1 VNNHYKIIHYKKTF
15 DALIKNKTITS
26 LGRYKSSFY
35 INKRKLFFKEEVDR
49 MYYELLGN
57 SIAEYLNINY
67 TYYEPTIIKT
77 ATREIKGLVAKD
89 YRREG
94 YSLVKFNFNNK
105 DYLVYFIDENEE
117 NKQIF
122 VSRLILNSE
131 GKYFIDN
138 IMPEEK
144 AKLSEIVYNIVILIP
159 TNNQKGEPADKLL
172 SSLTEKY
179 TLLLSNDI
187 PTLGEQEYYN
197 NCSIAITSKE
207 LVGLAEVFYNTNLK
221 VEEPVLKTSEVP
233 TWEIPSSNEVVQPV
247 EQAVSTVPIFTS
259 AENENTLSPEVKA
272 KEPMVNE
279 TPVVEPI
286 PPVVNNNS
294 QATNVIPNT
303 TEEMPAN
310 TLNNNLANNSI
321 NNNVNNI
328 LPENNM
334 PNPQAEKLA
343 IVSDP
348 SLASITGTVP
358 IAGQPNVAKLNNKGK
373 ANVKYIIIGTI
384 CILLAIAVVV
394 VAYILIQKKTTGV

>member
-1 VNNHYKIIHYKKTF
+1 MNKNFIIMNKNNNTQMQ
-15 DALIKNKTITS
+15 AS
-26 LGRYKSSFY
+26 
-35 INKRKLFFKEEVDR
+35 
-49 MYYELLGN
+49 
-57 SIAEYLNINY
+57 
-67 TYYEPTIIKT
+67 
-77 ATREIKGLVAKD
+77 
-89 YRREG
+89 
-94 YSLVKFNFNNK
+94 SLVKFNFNSK

-179 TLLLSNDI
+179 VLLLSNDI

-207 LVGLAEVFYNTNLK
+207 LVALAEVFYNTNLK
-221 VEEPVLKTSEVP
+221 IEEPALKTSEVP

-247 EQAVSTVPIFTS
+247 EQPVSAVPIFTS
-259 AENENTLSPEVKA
+259 TENGNTSSPEVKA
-272 KEPMVNE
+272 EEPMLNE
-279 TPVVEPI
+279 TPVAEPI

-294 QATNVIPNT
+294 QAVNVIPNT

>member
-1 VNNHYKIIHYKKTF
+1 
-15 DALIKNKTITS
+15 
-26 LGRYKSSFY
+26 
-35 INKRKLFFKEEVDR
+35 
-49 MYYELLGN
+49 
-57 SIAEYLNINY
+57 
-67 TYYEPTIIKT
+67 
-77 ATREIKGLVAKD
+77 
-89 YRREG
+89 
-94 YSLVKFNFNNK
+94 
-105 DYLVYFIDENEE
+105 
-117 NKQIF
+117 
-122 VSRLILNSE
+122 
-131 GKYFIDN
+131 
-138 IMPEEK
+138 MPEEK

-179 TLLLSNDI
+179 ALLLSNDI

-207 LVGLAEVFYNTNLK
+207 LVALAEVFYNTNLK

-247 EQAVSTVPIFTS
+247 EQAVNTVPIFTS
-259 AENENTLSPEVKA
+259 AENENTSSPEVKA

-321 NNNVNNI
+321 NNNVNNVNNV
-328 LPENNM
+328 LPENNI

-348 SLASITGTVP
+348 SLASITGTAP

>member
-1 VNNHYKIIHYKKTF
+1 MPSAPAVLNH
-15 DALIKNKTITS
+15 S
-26 LGRYKSSFY
+26 L
-35 INKRKLFFKEEVDR
+35 
-49 MYYELLGN
+49 
-57 SIAEYLNINY
+57 
-67 TYYEPTIIKT
+67 
-77 ATREIKGLVAKD
+77 
-89 YRREG
+89 
-94 YSLVKFNFNNK
+94 
-105 DYLVYFIDENEE
+105 
-117 NKQIF
+117 KQIF

-179 TLLLSNDI
+179 ALLLSNDV

-221 VEEPVLKTSEVP
+221 VEEPVLKASAVP

-247 EQAVSTVPIFTS
+247 EQAVNTVPIFTS
-259 AENENTLSPEVKA
+259 AENENTSSPEVKA
-272 KEPMVNE
+272 EEPMVNE
-279 TPVVEPI
+279 TPAVEPI

-321 NNNVNNI
+321 NNNVNNV

-348 SLASITGTVP
+348 SLASIIYSIDEELGKRMDQIRLLSFGTGYCYNSIKEDTSKWGAIDWVISKDPDLP
-358 IAGQPNVAKLNNKGK
+358 IISVTLEGNAQLSQIFSKKLLDSNYYRVNPKMDKDISMDDTKSMDYLLELAAAYTIKDCINWINNKWNK
-373 ANVKYIIIGTI
+373 I
-384 CILLAIAVVV
+384 
-394 VAYILIQKKTTGV
+394 

>member
-1 VNNHYKIIHYKKTF
+1 MNKNFIIMNKNNNTQMQ
-15 DALIKNKTITS
+15 AS
-26 LGRYKSSFY
+26 
-35 INKRKLFFKEEVDR
+35 
-49 MYYELLGN
+49 
-57 SIAEYLNINY
+57 
-67 TYYEPTIIKT
+67 
-77 ATREIKGLVAKD
+77 
-89 YRREG
+89 
-94 YSLVKFNFNNK
+94 SLVKFNFNNK

-179 TLLLSNDI
+179 ALLLSNDI

-207 LVGLAEVFYNTNLK
+207 LVALAEVFYNTNLK
-221 VEEPVLKTSEVP
+221 VEEPVLKASAVP

-247 EQAVSTVPIFTS
+247 EQAVNTVPIFTS
-259 AENENTLSPEVKA
+259 AENENTSSPEVKA
-272 KEPMVNE
+272 EEPMVNE
-279 TPVVEPI
+279 TPAVEPI

>member
-1 VNNHYKIIHYKKTF
+1 
-15 DALIKNKTITS
+15 
-26 LGRYKSSFY
+26 
-35 INKRKLFFKEEVDR
+35 
-49 MYYELLGN
+49 
-57 SIAEYLNINY
+57 
-67 TYYEPTIIKT
+67 
-77 ATREIKGLVAKD
+77 
-89 YRREG
+89 
-94 YSLVKFNFNNK
+94 
-105 DYLVYFIDENEE
+105 
-117 NKQIF
+117 
-122 VSRLILNSE
+122 
-131 GKYFIDN
+131 
-138 IMPEEK
+138 MPEEK

-179 TLLLSNDI
+179 TLSLSNDV

-197 NCSIAITSKE
+197 NSSIAITSKE

-272 KEPMVNE
+272 DEPMVNE

-321 NNNVNNI
+321 NNNVNNV

-348 SLASITGTVP
+348 SLASITGTAP

-394 VAYILIQKKTTGV
+394 VAYILIHKKTTGV

>member
-1 VNNHYKIIHYKKTF
+1 MNKNFIIMNKNNNTQMQ
-15 DALIKNKTITS
+15 AS
-26 LGRYKSSFY
+26 
-35 INKRKLFFKEEVDR
+35 
-49 MYYELLGN
+49 
-57 SIAEYLNINY
+57 
-67 TYYEPTIIKT
+67 
-77 ATREIKGLVAKD
+77 
-89 YRREG
+89 
-94 YSLVKFNFNNK
+94 SLVKFNFNNK

-179 TLLLSNDI
+179 TLSLSNDI
-187 PTLGEQEYYN
+187 PAMGEQEYYN

-207 LVGLAEVFYNTNLK
+207 LVALAEVFYNTNLK
-221 VEEPVLKTSEVP
+221 IEEPVLKTSEVP
-233 TWEIPSSNEVVQPV
+233 TWEIPSSNEVTQPV
-247 EQAVSTVPIFTS
+247 EQQISAAPVPNPMESQNIS
-259 AENENTLSPEVKA
+259 SPVPEVKVE
-272 KEPMVNE
+272 EPVLNQA
-279 TPVVEPI
+279 PVTEPI
-286 PPVVNNNS
+286 PSVVNNGS
-294 QATNVIPNT
+294 QAVNVMPNT
-303 TEEMPAN
+303 TEGMSAN

-321 NNNVNNI
+321 NNNVNNV
-328 LPENNM
+328 LPENNI

-348 SLASITGTVP
+348 SLASITGTAP

>member
-1 VNNHYKIIHYKKTF
+1 MNKNFIIMNKNNNTQMQ
-15 DALIKNKTITS
+15 AS
-26 LGRYKSSFY
+26 
-35 INKRKLFFKEEVDR
+35 
-49 MYYELLGN
+49 
-57 SIAEYLNINY
+57 
-67 TYYEPTIIKT
+67 
-77 ATREIKGLVAKD
+77 
-89 YRREG
+89 
-94 YSLVKFNFNNK
+94 SLVKFNFNNK

-179 TLLLSNDI
+179 TLSLSNDV

-207 LVGLAEVFYNTNLK
+207 LVALAEVFYNTNLK

-247 EQAVSTVPIFTS
+247 EQPVSTVPIFTS
-259 AENENTLSPEVKA
+259 AENENTSSSEAKA
-272 KEPMVNE
+272 EEPMVNE

-294 QATNVIPNT
+294 QAVNVIPNT
-303 TEEMPAN
+303 TEEMPTN

-321 NNNVNNI
+321 NNNV

-348 SLASITGTVP
+348 SLASITGTAP

>member
-1 VNNHYKIIHYKKTF
+1 MNKNFIIMNKNNNTQMQ
-15 DALIKNKTITS
+15 A
-26 LGRYKSSFY
+26 SS
-35 INKRKLFFKEEVDR
+35 V
-49 MYYELLGN
+49 
-57 SIAEYLNINY
+57 
-67 TYYEPTIIKT
+67 
-77 ATREIKGLVAKD
+77 
-89 YRREG
+89 
-94 YSLVKFNFNNK
+94 VKFNLNNK
-105 DYLVYFIDENEE
+105 DYLVYCIDENEE

-144 AKLSEIVYNIVILIP
+144 ARLSEIVYNIVILIP

-179 TLLLSNDI
+179 VLSLSNDI

-207 LVGLAEVFYNTNLK
+207 LVALAEKFYNNNLK
-221 VEEPVLKTSEVP
+221 VEEPALKMSEVP

-247 EQAVSTVPIFTS
+247 EQPVSAVPIFTS
-259 AENENTLSPEVKA
+259 IENGNTSSPEVKVE
-272 KEPMVNE
+272 EPTLNQ
-279 TPVVEPI
+279 TPVTEPI
-286 PPVVNNNS
+286 PPVVNNGS
-294 QATNVIPNT
+294 QTVNVMPNATEGV
-303 TEEMPAN
+303 PADA
-310 TLNNNLANNSI
+310 LNNNLANNNINNNSI
-321 NNNVNNI
+321 NNVV
-328 LPENNM
+328 PENNI

-348 SLASITGTVP
+348 SLASITGTAP